1 MKVGGSRTRKW
12 ASNSVELMNNTNREE
27 NINGSD
33 SQTNLIIRERF
44 VGVNQNLEADTI
56 IFYFDE
62 LVN

>member
-12 ASNSVELMNNTNREE
+12 ASNSVERINNTNREE

-44 VGVNQNLEADTI
+44 VGVN
-56 IFYFDE
+56 
-62 LVN
+62 